1 MSVTDELNQ
10 WIAEHGSERD
20 ALNVALARLHLA
32 EAEVERLRAVEV
44 AALTQSEDVQRNW
57 LSPVEVAGLKAEVE
71 RLNAEADHLTVAL
84 AQVQDAKAHIERE
97 YLAFVMEAVGHEFT
111 EPS

>member
-32 EAEVERLRAVEV
+32 EAEVERL
-44 AALTQSEDVQRNW
+44 
-57 LSPVEVAGLKAEVE
+57 
-71 RLNAEADHLTVAL
+71 NAEADSLTVAL
-84 AQVQDAKAHIERE
+84 AEEQDAKAHVERE